1 VAIFIPLVTKF
12 DPKGLQGAQRAL
24 ANFQNFAVDVGR
36 VAAAAVAAVAVAS
49 VKEAAQFETSL
60 SKIQGLVGV
69 SSDEI
74 DILAE
79 SARRLGPAFGS
90 SANDAADALFFI
102 TSAGLRGADATN
114 ILEAALKGSAIGL
127 GETKTIADLATSAV
141 NAYGAS
147 QLDGAKAVDV
157 LAEAVRL
164 GKLEPA
170 ELAASMGDVLPLASA
185 LGVRFD
191 EVGAAMA
198 GMSKTGTDAATAST
212 QLRGIFNALVKP
224 TSEANRALESMGL
237 SAQGLREQ
245 VREKGLLSVLQTLTK
260 EFDGN
265 LEATADVFGNVR
277 ALTGVL
283 DLMGSSAAENAEVFR
298 LMADDTGVLDEALAI
313 TAETAQFKFNVAMGK
328 TRDTLIGI
336 GQSVLVNLMPH
347 LDKFLAW
354 IDLHGKDIE
363 NVFIGIFNG
372 IDDFVGSDALAD
384 MGQAFSDMWPDIREM
399 AVATGEL
406 SAALAPLV
414 GGTLKNVTDLLTP
427 LVSITANLSWF
438 LGKATGGLGDF
449 EDEASNFPSVVD
461 YIIDPLGSI
470 IGAFE
475 KLDEVIQIAR
485 DAFNRFLLL
494 GGVKNLNLGGLANT
508 GGLGTAA
515 ALALA
520 GPQTDPT
527 GPGSGRAGET
537 PGQRPTTNTNLFNS
551 FQARRASGGPVTAG
565 SSYLVGE
572 MGPEVFTPGNSGD
585 IIANDKLGGNVY
597 NITVNAGMGSGSG
610 SELGEK
616 IVTAIKR
623 YERSSGPVFQGA

>member
-224 TSEANRALESMGL
+224 TSDANRALESMGL
-237 SAQGLREQ
+237 SAAGLREQ

-363 NVFIGIFNG
+363 NVFIGIFNA
-372 IDDFVGSDALAD
+372 IDTFVDSDALAD
-384 MGQAFSDMWPDIREM
+384 MGEAFSDMWPDIREM

-406 SAALAPLV
+406 SAELAPLV

-427 LVSITANLSWF
+427 LVSIVSDLGWF
-438 LGKATGGLGDF
+438 LGTATNGLEDFEEEATG
-449 EDEASNFPSVVD
+449 FPSVVD
-461 YIIDPLGSI
+461 YIVNPLGTI
-470 IGAFE
+470 IEAFE
-475 KLDEVIQIAR
+475 KVAEVVGDAR
-485 DAFNRFLLL
+485 DAFNKFLLL
-494 GGVKNLNLGGLANT
+494 GGVKNLDLGKLAQ
-508 GGLGTAA
+508 GGGFATAA

-520 GPQTDPT
+520 GPQTESNVM
-527 GPGSGRAGET
+527 SGRAGEAVGQRTTT
-537 PGQRPTTNTNLFNS
+537 PGTIFNS
-551 FQARRASGGPVTAG
+551 FQGRRASGGPVTEG

-597 NITVNAGMGSGSG
+597 NITVNAGMGSASG

>member
-1 VAIFIPLVTKF
+1 
-12 DPKGLQGAQRAL
+12 
-24 ANFQNFAVDVGR
+24 
-36 VAAAAVAAVAVAS
+36 
-49 VKEAAQFETSL
+49 
-60 SKIQGLVGV
+60 
-69 SSDEI
+69 
-74 DILAE
+74 
-79 SARRLGPAFGS
+79 
-90 SANDAADALFFI
+90 
-102 TSAGLRGADATN
+102 
-114 ILEAALKGSAIGL
+114 LEAALKGSAIGL

-237 SAQGLREQ
+237 SAAGLREQ

-363 NVFIGIFNG
+363 NVFIAIFDA
-372 IDDFVGSDALAD
+372 IDDFVGSDLLAD
-384 MGQAFSDMWPDIREM
+384 MGQAFQDMWPDIRETGK
-399 AVATGEL
+399 AVGEL
-406 SAALAPLV
+406 ALALSPLAEGALGKV
-414 GGTLKNVTDLLTP
+414 IPLMSTL
-427 LVSITANLSWF
+427 SGITADLAYF
-438 LGKATGGLGDF
+438 VGQVTGAFGTF
-449 EDEASNFPSVVD
+449 EDESDGYVGFLD
-461 YIIDPLGSI
+461 GFIDP
-470 IGAFE
+470 IGAVTRNFE
-475 KLDEVIQIAR
+475 ALEGWIDKAR
-485 DAFNRFLLL
+485 TAFERFMLL

-508 GGLGTAA
+508 GGLGTAT

>member
-363 NVFIGIFNG
+363 NVFIAIFDA
-372 IDDFVGSDALAD
+372 IDDFIGSDLLAD
-384 MGQAFSDMWPDIREM
+384 MGQAFQDMWPDIRETGK
-399 AVATGEL
+399 AVGEL
-406 SAALAPLV
+406 ALALSPLAEGALGKV
-414 GGTLKNVTDLLTP
+414 IPLMSTL
-427 LVSITANLSWF
+427 SGITADLAYFVGQVTGAFGTFEAESDGYVGF
-438 LGKATGGLGDF
+438 LDQF
-449 EDEASNFPSVVD
+449 
-461 YIIDPLGSI
+461 IDPLGTI
-470 IGAFE
+470 LRNFEALEGWINKARVAFE
-475 KLDEVIQIAR
+475 K
-485 DAFNRFLLL
+485 FLA
-494 GGVKNLNLGGLANT
+494 VGGLKSVDVSKVTPRAVT
-508 GGLGTAA
+508 D
-515 ALALA
+515 ALATLPDA
-520 GPQTDPT
+520 PMSGRLPEVDNGPQ
-527 GPGSGRAGET
+527 SAR
-537 PGQRPTTNTNLFNS
+537 TNTNLFNS
-551 FQARRASGGPVTAG
+551 FQARRASGGPVTEG

>member
-237 SAQGLREQ
+237 SAAGLREQ

-363 NVFIGIFNG
+363 NVFIAIFDA
-372 IDDFVGSDALAD
+372 IDDFVGSDLLAD
-384 MGQAFSDMWPDIREM
+384 MGQAFEDMWPDIRETGK
-399 AVATGEL
+399 AVGEL
-406 SAALAPLV
+406 ALALSPLAEGALGKV
-414 GGTLKNVTDLLTP
+414 IPLMSTL
-427 LVSITANLSWF
+427 SGITANLAYF
-438 LGKATGGLGDF
+438 VRQVTGAFGTF
-449 EDEASNFPSVVD
+449 EDESDGYVGFLD
-461 YIIDPLGSI
+461 QFIDP
-470 IGAFE
+470 IGTITRNFEALEGWINKARTAFE
-475 KLDEVIQIAR
+475 K
-485 DAFNRFLLL
+485 FLA
-494 GGVKNLNLGGLANT
+494 VGGLKTLDVSKVTPIAVQD
-508 GGLGTAA
+508 
-515 ALALA
+515 ALDSLPDAPL
-520 GPQTDPT
+520 
-527 GPGSGRAGET
+527 SGRLPET
-537 PGQRPTTNTNLFNS
+537 NSGPLSGQINTNLFNS
-551 FQARRASGGPVTAG
+551 FQARRASGGPVTEG